1 LYWQEGENPGN
12 YASNI
17 LNTASRVM
25 QEAYQNVRDTLSKD
39 SRAIN
44 VAVEK
49 LKEKE
54 GFSKATEYTIG
65 N

>member
-1 LYWQEGENPGN
+1 
-12 YASNI
+12 
-17 LNTASRVM
+17 M

-54 GFSKATEYTIG
+54 RFSKAVEYTVG